1 MIENCDTLGTFTV
14 EFSTRFR
21 RRFQILVSIFKGKQI
36 GFDCRWFRY
45 RFRRQQR
52 QDLRTLKFGVIR
64 VAASAEVLCAR
75 SRRL

>member
-1 MIENCDTLGTFTV
+1 MHSIIGTFTV
-14 EFSTRFR
+14 EFSAWFR
-21 RRFQILVSIFKGKQI
+21 RWFQTLVSIFKGKQI
-36 GFDCRWFRY
+36 GFKCRRFRY
-45 RFRRQQR
+45 WFRRQQR